1 MATRHTHSRLESLHT
16 AAVAI
21 WLGALATVGGIAAA
35 AFPTMKSLSPILPGF
50 RVPEQD
56 HWSIAAGHVM
66 NPAFFA
72 VMIAGIA
79 LGLVSLIAWR
89 GMGTLRRAIAVL
101 SLVLAF
107 GTLAGLGMP
116 MRAHL
121 DDYWSAAQAGE
132 IEAAAAAKS
141 QFDALHP
148 WSSRAIGTQA
158 ALVAAGLVM
167 AIFAQRSK
175 KPCGCGRCGHH
186 ASRTSENATGA
197 AA

>member
-16 AAVAI
+16 AALGI
-21 WLGALATVGGIAAA
+21 WLGALVTVGGIAAV
-35 AFPTMKSLSPILPGF
+35 AFPTMKALSPILPGF

-79 LGLVSLIAWR
+79 LGFVSLIAWR
-89 GMGTLRRAIAVL
+89 GMGMLRRAIAVL
-101 SLVLAF
+101 SLVLAV
-107 GTLAGLGMP
+107 GTLAGLGLP
-116 MRAHL
+116 MRTHL

-141 QFDALHP
+141 SFDALHP
-148 WSSRAIGTQA
+148 WSSRALGTQA
-158 ALVAAGLVM
+158 ALAAAGLVM

-175 KPCGCGRCGHH
+175 KSCSCGRCGHH
-186 ASRTSENATGA
+186 AGRGGENTPGA